1 MVIKK
6 QTIPSNSTRRMR
18 VLRVGVE
25 LVESKTPLCPISL
38 NSAVDILAKNKY
50 VKKVNVAV

>member
-1 MVIKK
+1 
-6 QTIPSNSTRRMR
+6 MR
-18 VLRVGVE
+18 VLSVGVE

>member
-1 MVIKK
+1 
-6 QTIPSNSTRRMR
+6 MR

-38 NSAVDILAKNKY
+38 NSAVDILAKNKHI
-50 VKKVNVAV
+50 KKDKTLLYKEDANR